1 MKWRVVELNLTNQQS
16 SQLRSICVLYIWAVW
31 SGKQQFRNHVAWV
44 NAAIVACSFLSMT
57 NRNRTTNNN
66 ITAIA
71 HYICFPHQ
79 EPGRGVVYSQWVDA
93 VVTIFSCFI
102 QLRIWSQLA
111 VKVILDCYHQCS
123 LRLSQAVMQLG
134 VAWCRHCWEMHSSR
148 SNTLPDWVQWVKV
161 DWFCIVLRH
170 CWWRHT
176 CQSETCSSKEQMEG
190 LLMEATDR
198 EWIFLVITNTVD
210 CVGKLALIQV
220 L

>member
-111 VKVILDCYHQCS
+111 VKVILDCYHQCNP
-123 LRLSQAVMQLG
+123 RLSQAVMELG
-134 VAWCRHCWEMHSSR
+134 VTLCWHCWEMHSSR

-161 DWFCIVLRH
+161 DWFCIVLHH
-170 CWWRHT
+170 C
-176 CQSETCSSKEQMEG
+176 
-190 LLMEATDR
+190 
-198 EWIFLVITNTVD
+198 
-210 CVGKLALIQV
+210 
-220 L
+220 